1 MSAFRGFP
9 EGKVHLTPIP
19 GPFFTELL
27 PEINHLGELK
37 VTVYAFWRLDR
48 LEGTFRYLRRGDFLK
63 DAIFMQGLGSTR
75 PEAEVALDDSLERA
89 VLRGALLKATL
100 NLESGEERLY
110 FLNSP
115 KGRAAVQAITR
126 GQWQPF
132 EDGSVIAEL
141 IPDPPNI
148 YRLYEEHIG
157 PLTPLIADALSD
169 AENIYPA
176 QWIEDAFRKAV
187 ENNKRNWRYIEA
199 ILRRWQEGGRDD
211 RPDRRDTE
219 KARRRYAEWENP
231 DQSE

>member
-1 MSAFRGFP
+1 MSPFRGFP

-19 GPFFTELL
+19 GPFFSELL

-37 VTVYAFWRLDR
+37 VIVYAFWRLDR
-48 LEGTFRYLRRGDFLK
+48 LEGTFRYLRRADFLE
-63 DAIFMQGLGSTR
+63 DAVFLGGLGLTR
-75 PEAEVALDDSLERA
+75 PEAEATLDDSLERA
-89 VLRGALLKATL
+89 VLRGVLLKATIS
-100 NLESGEERLY
+100 LESGEEYLF

-115 KGRAAVQAITR
+115 KGRAAVQAISR

-132 EDGSVIAEL
+132 QDGAMFAEL

-148 YRLYEEHIG
+148 FRLYEEHIG
-157 PLTPLIADALSD
+157 PLTPLIADALGD
-169 AENIYPA
+169 AEKTYPA
-176 QWIEDAFRKAV
+176 SWIEDAFRRAV

-211 RPDRRDTE
+211 RSDRRDTE

-231 DQSE
+231 DTSE